1 MAVLSSEE
9 IYRDYRNKVFSYIRS
24 RINSYQDAE
33 DLCEDVFVKVYQK
46 YETYDDTKSKLSTW
60 IFNITRNTV
69 IDYYRTH
76 KEDLEIIDNYDYPE
90 EPDDS
95 LDEETLEE
103 LATALKTLSAE
114 LRDIII
120 LHYYEGYTLKQVSEK
135 MKMTYGITKLR
146 HAEALRKLKK
156 ILKERI

>member
-76 KEDLEIIDNYDYPE
+76 KEELEIIDNYDYPE

-103 LATALKTLSAE
+103 LATALKTLSTE

>member
-156 ILKERI
+156 ILKDRI

>member
-33 DLCEDVFVKVYQK
+33 DLCEDVFVKVYHK

-76 KEDLEIIDNYDYPE
+76 KEELEIIDNYDYPE

-103 LATALKTLSAE
+103 LATALKTLSTE